1 MSFQTAT
8 VIEFKKLVANKLQA
22 ERIQELFTELVVN
35 KCKDQIQ
42 RSMLRA
48 NKKSKAKQLPLVLEA
63 IDKLSDEDV
72 LLLPTHE
79 ELQQIDRHLFVRK
92 VNEVDVANEAGIDIE
107 SLLGG
112 EHFQLQGRD
121 SRRFNFLTEGFHPL
135 FST

>member
-48 NKKSKAKQLPLVLEA
+48 NKNSKAKQLPLVLEA

-72 LLLPTHE
+72 LLLLTHE

-112 EHFQLQGRD
+112 EHFQLQ
-121 SRRFNFLTEGFHPL
+121 
-135 FST
+135 